1 MDRAKLSKSN
11 QLEQEIMYLTDM
23 CNEIDYH
30 CEGIKFYEN
39 DDAFIQGIWKDYRIF
54 RQIKKAIVDVLK
66 EEINRLE
73 VEFEKL

>member
-1 MDRAKLSKSN
+1 MDRAKLSKAN
-11 QLEQEIMYLTDM
+11 QLEQDIMWLNDITSDV
-23 CNEIDYH
+23 DYH
-30 CEGIKFYEN
+30 CEGIQLFKK
-39 DDAFIQGIWKDYRIF
+39 DDELIQGIWKDYRIF

>member
-1 MDRAKLSKSN
+1 MDRAKLSKAN
-11 QLEQEIMYLTDM
+11 QLEQDIMCLNDITSDV
-23 CNEIDYH
+23 DYH
-30 CEGIKFYEN
+30 CEGIQLFKK
-39 DDAFIQGIWKDYRIF
+39 DDELIQGIWKDYRIF